1 MSTIGAELSVKIN
14 KGGRK
19 MIKPETIESIEAY
32 AKTGRPTGGFL
43 YAVLSNNL
51 CESFDRA
58 DTENR
63 AALHEIIRYI
73 YHNIPADS
81 WGSTE
86 KVEAWLKAKREEF
99 VPMKNYP
106 DPDER

>member
-1 MSTIGAELSVKIN
+1 
-14 KGGRK
+14 
-19 MIKPETIESIEAY
+19 MIKQETIDGIRRY
-32 AKTGRPTGGFL
+32 ADKGIPTGGFL
-43 YAVLSNNL
+43 HAVLSNNL

-63 AALHEIIRYI
+63 AALHEIIHYI

-81 WGSTE
+81 WGSTA

-106 DPDER
+106 DPDEK